1 MRRLLALPLDDA
13 ALEAAYLD
21 LAGCRAAFR
30 PYVVVN
36 MVASVDGAIAVE
48 GRTSA
53 LSTPTDR
60 RLFHYLRSLADVIL
74 VGAQT
79 VRAEGYGPPRI
90 PEELQQERQARGQ
103 QPVPRLA
110 VVTGSLQLDWSSRL
124 FTDSPSRPFLVA
136 PAGTDPGRLQEAEQV
151 SDVVL
156 AGASRVD
163 LGEALLALRGHGVDV
178 VLCEGG
184 PTLNGELALGDLID
198 ELCLTVSPILVGGD
212 VATGVLAHVRL
223 PGLLPMTLVHGLE
236 EQGEL
241 YLRYRRVVGAS
252 RPADGHRPA
261 VEEAAPEETDESAQR
276 FHGLMADLDYP
287 MLIVTA
293 TDGQQLSGC
302 LVGFAAQCSI
312 DPPRFTVWISKK
324 NHTYGVARSAEV
336 LVVHMPTAD
345 QRHLAE
351 LFGTHT
357 GDTFDKFA
365 ACSWHPGPLGAPV
378 LDGVERWFAGRVV
391 ETVDSGD
398 HVAFML
404 APVAG
409 EAGQRWPGQLGF
421 QSVKDLEPG
430 HGA

>member
-79 VRAEGYGPPRI
+79 VRAEGYGPPRL
-90 PEELQQERQARGQ
+90 PEERQQERRARGQ

-110 VVTGSLQLDWSSRL
+110 VVSGSLRLDWSSRL
-124 FTDSPSRPFLVA
+124 FTDSPTRPFLVA
-136 PAGTDPGRLQEAEQV
+136 PAGTDPGRLQEAERV
-151 SDVVL
+151 ADVIL
-156 AGASRVD
+156 AGESRVD
-163 LGEALLALRGHGVDV
+163 LRAALLALHGHGARL

-198 ELCLTVSPILVGGD
+198 ELCLTVSPNLVGGD
-212 VATGVLAHVRL
+212 VTTGVLAHVRL
-223 PGLLPMTLVHGLE
+223 PGLLAMTLVHALE
-236 EQGEL
+236 EVGEL
-241 YLRYRRVVGAS
+241 FLRYRRVDGAS
-252 RPADGHRPA
+252 RPAEWHRPA
-261 VEEAAPEETDESAQR
+261 VDEGASAEISDAAGT
-276 FHGLMADLDYP
+276 FHAVMADLDYP

-293 TDGQQLSGC
+293 SDGERRSGC

-312 DPPRFTVWISKK
+312 DPPRFTVSISKK
-324 NHTYGVARSAEV
+324 NHTYGVAQSAEA
-336 LVVHMPTAD
+336 LVVHLPSAD

-351 LFGTHT
+351 LFGTRT
-357 GDTFDKFA
+357 GDEVDKFA